1 MMPPRIRILCVDDH
15 QLLREGLGL
24 ILERESDMEVVAF
37 AATGEKALDLF
48 ETHRPD
54 IVLMDLQLPGMN
66 GLEAIHVIRRRHPDA
81 HIIVLTMFDGEED
94 IYRALAAGAATYL
107 LKDTLSKDLI
117 RVIRGVAAGAAPL
130 DPVVWERLAHHAQH
144 PALTTRE
151 VEVVEQVAVGHRNKE
166 IAAFLGISEETVR
179 MHLKNIFVKLDV
191 NDRTAAVNV
200 ALRRGII
207 HIN

>member
-1 MMPPRIRILCVDDH
+1 MMAPRIRILCVDDH
-15 QLLREGLGL
+15 QLLREGLSL
-24 ILERESDMEVVAF
+24 ILERESDMEVVDF

-66 GLEAIHVIRRRHPDA
+66 GLEAIHAIRRRHPDA
-81 HIIVLTMFDGEED
+81 RIIVLTMFDGDED
-94 IYRALAAGAATYL
+94 IYRALDAGAATYL

-117 RVIRGVAAGAAPL
+117 RVIRGVAAGTAPL
-130 DPVVWERLAHHAQH
+130 DPLVSERLAHHAQH

-151 VEVVEQVAVGHRNKE
+151 VEVMKQVAVGRRNKE
-166 IAAFLGISEETVR
+166 IAAFLGIGEETVR

-207 HIN
+207 HIH